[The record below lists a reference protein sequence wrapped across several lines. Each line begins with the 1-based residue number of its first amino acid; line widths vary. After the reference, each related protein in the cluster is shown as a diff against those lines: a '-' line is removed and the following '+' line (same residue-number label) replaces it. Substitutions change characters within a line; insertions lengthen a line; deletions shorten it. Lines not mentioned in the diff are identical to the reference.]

1 MIIDRAV
8 IGSIAYLRNAVFFAE
23 PKQAVSGNLLVRSLL
38 AWYLGNTANIF
49 KVQFVYKRVD
59 RDQ

>member
-38 AWYLGNTANIF
+38 A
-49 KVQFVYKRVD
+49 
-59 RDQ
+59 